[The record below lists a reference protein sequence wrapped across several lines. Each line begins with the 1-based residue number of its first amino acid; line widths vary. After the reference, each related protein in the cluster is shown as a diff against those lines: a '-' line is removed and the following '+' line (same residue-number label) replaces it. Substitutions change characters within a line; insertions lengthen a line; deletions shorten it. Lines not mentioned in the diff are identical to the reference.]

1 MKNNKKYFLSL
12 FAIPFLMLAS
22 PVSAEE
28 KTVVIKG
35 DFVGGHVY
43 LNGGYA
49 NTAMTYTATA
59 TYDDGTPLVYSY
71 YYYEPPAVVSYSV
84 SVYDANG
91 DEVLTREKQV
101 APGDYNRYL
110 FTNQNYYSYG
120 DVAYWLSSNS
130 QGWYYYDYSYV
141 YLYSPIHG
149 DLITSFDPYPVFNE
163 APTNGYFQFYFSSA
177 SEYLNGYGRIL
188 SITPEITDTDGDG
201 INDDLDFCPASDLSD
216 TVVVGT
222 NDSGVTNHL
231 NASGCTIT
239 DEINACRVEGQ
250 NHGQFVSCVSDVTNS
265 LKDAGVIS
273 GKEKGKIQSAAAR
286 SK

>member
-35 DFVGGHVY
+35 DFVGGWVY
-43 LNGGYA
+43 LNGGYS
-49 NTAMTYTATA
+49 NPAMTYTAKA

-71 YYYEPPAVVSYSV
+71 YYYQPPAVVSYSLTI
-84 SVYDANG
+84 YDANG
-91 DEVLTREKQV
+91 DEILTREKQV
-101 APGDYNRYL
+101 APSDHNRYL
-110 FTNQNYYSYG
+110 FTNQNYYGYG
-120 DVAYWLSSNS
+120 DIAYWLSNS
-130 QGWYYYDYSYV
+130 QNYYDYSYV
-141 YLYSPIHG
+141 YIRSPLHG
-149 DLITSFDPYPVFNE
+149 DLITSYNPYPVFNE
-163 APTNGYFQFYFSSA
+163 SPIYGYFEFYFSSA
-177 SEYLNGYGRIL
+177 SEYLNGYGRAL

-201 INDDLDFCPASDLSD
+201 INDDVDFCPASDLSD

-231 NASGCTIT
+231 DASGCTIT

-250 NHGQFVSCVSDVTNS
+250 NHGQFVSCVSDVADS
-265 LKDAGVIS
+265 LKGAGVIS
-273 GKEKGKIQSAAAR
+273 GKDKGKIQSAAAR